1 MPLPSVIRGLTP
13 DRLRDSPS
21 VRAVAL
27 ASGLIPP
34 RPMHSAAEAKL
45 LKRFAAGSRCV
56 VELGVYEGSSA
67 YVLCDA
73 LDRYADLHLVDP
85 FVDTSKWAMRPGW
98 HGTPFATRLA
108 VRRRTK
114 DDGPN
119 VRWHIAR
126 SQDIGRSWQGPQ
138 PDFVFI
144 DGDHSS
150 PAVREDWEVW
160 HPHVRAGGAVA
171 FHDARHSQPGGG
183 GSPGPTDVVDEIFRA
198 RSAPAEWRIAAEV
211 DTLVVVQRAASQPTT
226 GVG

>member
-1 MPLPSVIRGLTP
+1 MPLPSVIRDLTP

-21 VRAVAL
+21 VRAIAL
-27 ASGLIPP
+27 AGGLIPP
-34 RPMHSAAEAKL
+34 RPMHSAAEAQL

-73 LDRYADLHLVDP
+73 LEQDAVLHLVDP
-85 FVDTSKWAMRPGW
+85 FEDASNWAMRPGW

-108 VRRRTK
+108 VRRRARN
-114 DDGPN
+114 DGPD

-126 SQDIGRSWQGPQ
+126 SQDVGRSWPGP
-138 PDFVFI
+138 PADFVFI
-144 DGDHSS
+144 DGDHSA

-160 HPHVRAGGAVA
+160 HAHVRPGGAVA

-183 GSPGPTDVVDEIFRA
+183 GSPGPTEVVDQLFRTDN
-198 RSAPAEWRIAAEV
+198 APAQWWIAAEI
-211 DTLVVVQRAASQPTT
+211 DTLVVVQRTAS
-226 GVG
+226 

>member
-1 MPLPSVIRGLTP
+1 MPLPSVIRDLTP

-21 VRAVAL
+21 VRAIAL

-34 RPMHSAAEAKL
+34 RPMHSAAEAQL
-45 LKRFAAGSRCV
+45 LKRFAAGSHCA

-73 LDRYADLHLVDP
+73 LDQDAVLHLVDP
-85 FVDTSKWAMRPGW
+85 FEDASHWAMRPGW

-108 VRRRTK
+108 VRRRAK

-138 PDFVFI
+138 VDFVFI
-144 DGDHSS
+144 DGDHSA

-160 HPHVRAGGAVA
+160 HAHVRPGGAVA
-171 FHDARHSQPGGG
+171 FHDARHGQPGGG
-183 GSPGPTDVVDEIFRA
+183 GSPGPTEVVDEIFRA
-198 RSAPAEWRIAAEV
+198 GSAPAEWRIAAEI
-211 DTLVVVQRAASQPTT
+211 DTLVVAQRTAS
-226 GVG
+226 